1 MDTALFF
8 SFMGSLVI
16 CMALIP
22 ALSAS
27 AWRLQFVDVPR
38 ERHAHDGPI
47 AKVGGIAFAV
57 ATFAAVL
64 LWAPKDQLILS
75 SLLGG
80 AVIVLFGVWD
90 DRVGL
95 SPRMKFIGQVFAA
108 AIVIGLAGVR
118 LSTVPFVDDVL
129 FPAWVA
135 IPLTLLVIVG
145 VTNAVNLADGL
156 DGLAGGLSL
165 ISFAGIAYLAYQ
177 ANESLLVLL
186 MMSVLGGLL
195 GFLRFNTYPAKIF
208 MGDAGS
214 QFLGHYLAVAAV
226 LLTDS
231 TRTMYSPLLA
241 LFIWGV
247 PLLDTIG
254 VIGQRLLEGRSP
266 FIGDRNHIHHKLL
279 AKGLTHGQAVSV
291 IYLAH
296 AVMVSCA
303 YILRWQSDV
312 VLIAVYLLWAA
323 AILSMFLRW
332 PHRVPL
338 QSTPVLTVPA
348 VPTNKSQMRV
358 PIGEYAFKAL
368 QLAVPLYL
376 IASVAMP
383 KEIPWDAGMIAAGLL
398 LAVVG
403 SMVAGRGTAWVVRAG
418 LYVGSTCLM
427 YYSEI
432 SPRLSGT
439 DLMTPLNVGFLL
451 LAGLVVLTIRFAG
464 TDRFQTTPLDY
475 LIVLLAVVMPFL
487 PDMTVGTVPVSL
499 LAAKLIVL
507 FFSFELLLHIYSSAA
522 TRLGW
527 VSAWM
532 LGALVLRAWWS

>member
-1 MDTALFF
+1 MDTGLFF
-8 SFMGSLVI
+8 SFMGSLII

-27 AWRLQFVDVPR
+27 AWRLKFVDVPR

-47 AKVGGIAFAV
+47 AKVGGIAFAM

-80 AVIVLFGVWD
+80 AVIVLFGIWD

-95 SPRMKFIGQVFAA
+95 SPKMKFLGQVFAA
-108 AIVIGLAGVR
+108 GIVIGLAGVR
-118 LSTVPFVDDVL
+118 LNTVPFVDDVL

-177 ANESLLVLL
+177 ANESLLLLL

-214 QFLGHYLAVAAV
+214 QFLGHYLAVAAI

-254 VIGQRLLEGRSP
+254 VMGQRLVEGRSP

-279 AKGLTHGQAVSV
+279 ARGLTHGQAVSV

-303 YILRWQSDV
+303 YLLRWQSDV
-312 VLIAVYLLWAA
+312 VLIAVYLLWAV
-323 AILSMFLRW
+323 AILSMFVRK
-332 PHRVPL
+332 PHRASSESAHAETARSAQANSHPSRL
-338 QSTPVLTVPA
+338 S
-348 VPTNKSQMRV
+348 
-358 PIGEYAFKAL
+358 IGDYAFKAL

-376 IASVAMP
+376 ITSVAMP

-398 LAVVG
+398 VAVVG
-403 SMVAGRGTAWVVRAG
+403 SMVAGRWTAWVVRAG

-439 DLMTPLNVGFLL
+439 DLVTPLNIGFIP

-475 LIVLLAVVMPFL
+475 LI
-487 PDMTVGTVPVSL
+487 
-499 LAAKLIVL
+499 
-507 FFSFELLLHIYSSAA
+507 
-522 TRLGW
+522 
-527 VSAWM
+527 
-532 LGALVLRAWWS
+532 